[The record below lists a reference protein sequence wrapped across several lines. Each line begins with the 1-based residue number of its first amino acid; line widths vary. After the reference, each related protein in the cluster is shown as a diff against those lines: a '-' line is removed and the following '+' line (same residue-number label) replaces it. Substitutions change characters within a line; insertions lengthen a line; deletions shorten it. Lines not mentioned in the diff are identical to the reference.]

1 MEQSLNGLIYEI
13 VDIPE
18 SFEIGKLKDFC
29 KRLVREIES
38 VESIRS
44 SVSSQRDFDDLEEN
58 REEQILED
66 ETTNVRDEDK
76 RDDVCNN
83 FYENK
88 TNTPPAFIFH
98 LDTDS
103 NNELTSN
110 TLKLFDDIFK
120 NASFEIKLSK
130 IQDDQNQKENHDTK
144 PQKIRNKVTRRR
156 IRKSFIHDQ

>member
-1 MEQSLNGLIYEI
+1 M
-13 VDIPE
+13 
-18 SFEIGKLKDFC
+18 
-29 KRLVREIES
+29 
-38 VESIRS
+38 
-44 SVSSQRDFDDLEEN
+44 EEN

-76 RDDVCNN
+76 SDDVCNN

-130 IQDDQNQKENHDTK
+130 NQDDQNQKENDDTK
-144 PQKIRNKVTRRR
+144 PKKIRNKLTRRK